1 MQERTYT
8 KEEIEAARASAR
20 HTADGFIG
28 VWRAAEGPKAVR
40 LAEQVKD
47 VYETDLRRLLRG
59 APTLQ
64 DHIAAHLNPDHG
76 DLPVCGKKPECRNAA
91 NCKTCTAYED
101 FKDKMR
107 DNFRE

>member
-8 KEEIEAARASAR
+8 KEEIEAARDSAR
-20 HTADGFIG
+20 HIADGFIAA
-28 VWRAAEGPKAVR
+28 WREKEGPKAVR

-47 VYETDLRRLLRG
+47 AYEADFRRLLSG

-91 NCKTCTAYED
+91 NCKDCTAYES
-101 FKDKMR
+101 FKEKVR
-107 DNFRE
+107 DNFRD

>member
-8 KEEIEAARASAR
+8 KEEIEAARTSAR
-20 HTADGFIG
+20 YTANGIIRIWASSMG
-28 VWRAAEGPKAVR
+28 AEAVR

-64 DHIAAHLNPDHG
+64 EHIHAHLNPDHG
-76 DLPVCGKKPECRNAA
+76 DLPICGKKPECRNAA